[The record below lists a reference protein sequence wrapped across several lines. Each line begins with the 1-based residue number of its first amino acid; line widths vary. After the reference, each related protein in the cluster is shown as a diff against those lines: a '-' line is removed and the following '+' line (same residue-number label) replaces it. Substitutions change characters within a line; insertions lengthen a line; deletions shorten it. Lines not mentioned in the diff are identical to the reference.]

1 MPRKL
6 TRRQKTNVKFL
17 HEKVFPHMQNM
28 PTVEEY
34 EALECDGTGDD
45 VAYLDLDSWTSQY
58 RANGN
63 KITCAYDCGK
73 SGCVAGWYVMMSDE
87 RRRFAKTDD
96 KPKFEMAE
104 LGDHFGFSTFEADL
118 LFEGKGQGSERLD
131 YGDNCDIDSRDTI
144 VNRKEFLECLMI
156 QYGLRPKHV
165 IA

>member
-6 TRRQKTNVKFL
+6 TRRQKTNVRFL
-17 HEKVFPHMQNM
+17 HEKVFPHMEGM
-28 PTVEEY
+28 PTVESY
-34 EALECDGTGDD
+34 EEQDNPADSI
-45 VAYLDLDSWTSQY
+45 AYLDLDSWTSQY

-87 RRRFAKTDD
+87 KRRFDRTKD
-96 KPKFEMAE
+96 KPKFDMMD

-131 YGDNCDIDSRDTI
+131 YGDDCDIDTHETI
-144 VNRKEFLECLMI
+144 RNRKEFLECLMM

-165 IA
+165 VAV